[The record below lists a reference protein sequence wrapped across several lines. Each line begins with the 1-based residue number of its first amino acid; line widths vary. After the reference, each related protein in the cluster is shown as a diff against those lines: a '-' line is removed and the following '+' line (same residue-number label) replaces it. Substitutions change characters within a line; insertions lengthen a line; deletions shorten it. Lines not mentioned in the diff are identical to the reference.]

1 MQKYRV
7 AILRGGAGEEYDSSL
22 RTGESVLAV
31 LDRDLYD
38 PLDVVITK
46 SGEWLLHGRVR
57 TPQEVIEH
65 IDLGFI
71 ALHGAYGEDGTI
83 QRLFDMAHVPHT
95 GSRAFP
101 SAIALHKVLTKDKL
115 ASIGVRM
122 PRHMSVR
129 SSARANIDGLI
140 TAIDELFGP
149 KYVVKPIHGSSSVGR
164 YIAENNHA
172 LYVALGKALSE
183 YEQVLVEEFIEGRE
197 ATCIVINNFRSQKL
211 YALPAIEIVFS
222 GDQAEHFCPSRFT
235 GSEKEEIEQVA
246 RLAHETLELSQYSR
260 SDFIVARDGVYF
272 LETNTL
278 PDLTSECPFP
288 KALTAIGCPYAHFVD
303 HLISDALENHY
314 SYN

>member
-197 ATCIVINNFRSQKL
+197 ATCIVINNFRDQKL
-211 YALPAIEIVFS
+211 YALPAIEIVPPSDASFFNYDVKYNGMTEEICPGRFS
-222 GDQAEHFCPSRFT
+222 RE
-235 GSEKEEIEQVA
+235 EKEEIEAVD
-246 RLAHETLELSQYSR
+246 RLAHEALELSQYSR
-260 SDFIVARDGVYF
+260 PDFIVARDGVYF
-272 LETNTL
+272 LAPN
-278 PDLTSECPFP
+278 
-288 KALTAIGCPYAHFVD
+288 
-303 HLISDALENHY
+303 
-314 SYN
+314 